1 MCNQELSV
9 IIALNPNGRAIM
21 TRDMELI
28 RKIFAEIKSWDDA
41 RLHSVDIPGV
51 SDAVLQRHLEM
62 LMEGGLIEAQP
73 VGSYNDPFPKIVVKD
88 FSWEGHEIASALLD
102 DGVWKKIKETYTS
115 SELAKLSLKAI
126 GEIAKGLITKWAVSK
141 MGL

>member
-73 VGSYNDPFPKIVVKD
+73 VGPIIYRAISRNGITSGILVK
-88 FSWEGHEIASALLD
+88 
-102 DGVWKKIKETYTS
+102 
-115 SELAKLSLKAI
+115 
-126 GEIAKGLITKWAVSK
+126 
-141 MGL
+141 

>member
-73 VGSYNDPFPKIVVKD
+73 VGSYNL
-88 FSWEGHEIASALLD
+88 SR
-102 DGVWKKIKETYTS
+102 Y
-115 SELAKLSLKAI
+115 LAEWDYKWNTRKMILSLR
-126 GEIAKGLITKWAVSK
+126 
-141 MGL
+141 